1 MNIYMYELKKLAHYG
16 VLDEMVDSEVEIT
29 HDYPLTI
36 GNATVESAKKFGCVI
51 EEEQYDNNS
60 DEDFSDDF
68 EYTDYDDYYER
79 GRDIGYIPEGT
90 VCNIT
95 ATDNGSLVLE
105 NNGAKIYASLA
116 LRYDYNT
123 KKYTVNVTPTKYG
136 TIYFNYIKD
145 NPNRP
150 FDEAIEEIRNSAKI
164 FGIDFNINYETH
176 AEHIARKKR
185 ERFGG

>member
-1 MNIYMYELKKLAHYG
+1 MNTYMYELEKLAYYG
-16 VLDEMVDSEVEIT
+16 VLDELVDSEIEIT

-51 EEEQYDNNS
+51 KEEKYNNTY
-60 DEDFSDDF
+60 EDFSDDL
-68 EYTDYDDYYER
+68 EYTDYDDYYEN

-90 VCNIT
+90 VCNIVM
-95 ATDNGSLVLE
+95 DNGSLVLE

-136 TIYFNYIKD
+136 SIYFNYIKD
-145 NPNRP
+145 NPGRP
-150 FDEAIEEIRNSAKI
+150 FDETIEAIRNSAKI

-176 AEHIARKKR
+176 AERIERKKR